1 MKHTQNAA
9 IRFSRRRPDLAPGGV
24 AALSG
29 AALLFSALA
38 ALTQAVC
45 GVWSVCGWLCLLA
58 GAAALIWQSLAAR
71 LAPKWAALALPAAC
85 LLLAVIFG
93 AQMQSGWSRVYNSAC
108 EVFGAALGR
117 YFLRMPE
124 AQQSAVLFG
133 VLLAALLGCLSA
145 ALQQHRALCAG
156 VLSVLAATVAGIVH
170 SADAALPLGLCV
182 LASALLLA
190 GGKPMPG
197 GSGTLLRAQGAVTL
211 AAALLALVLCAVPA
225 LRDGGA
231 FSAWSASAEQSLHAV
246 RYEEER
252 LLPEGDFTN
261 LPENNAEAPALKVTM
276 ESPTALYLRGF
287 TGDTFT
293 GSGWTAP
300 ETQMLMENG
309 ALLYWLHRGGF
320 YPQTQLSAAADA
332 MPQAAQTQSVFVENT
347 GACRAYCYT
356 PYALRTVGGSTLTE
370 TTLESSTLP
379 APGAW
384 GASSYRFEMLAEPE
398 TALRAALEYYSAEP
412 DAEGYLS
419 EEGSY
424 RALVRELDLSI
435 PDEALGQLKPLLDEC
450 CAAYGAAETLT
461 AAQAQD
467 CALIFL
473 DRYVIGRETEAELPL
488 DTLAKGPEYQTAT
501 LAALALRYYGVP
513 ARYAEGFVLTKAAA
527 DRANAGEAI
536 LLTAAD
542 AHAWTEVYQDGI
554 GWVPMELTPGYGAVS
569 GALSAEASAQLGLS
583 GTQTDGAQSLP
594 QAREPQ
600 DEQPEQSPQ
609 DEQPDRAPHTAQPLV
624 WLIVLGSILL
634 LLALLALRYVWSC
647 RRRQRRFEAAPPQ
660 AVGWVTHEVDRLLPL
675 LGLSRAGGSLY
686 ALCDGAQALE
696 EGYGEALGELARLNG
711 EALFSSH
718 PMTPEQA
725 QWARDFWTRSITL
738 VRKKCGLP
746 KRLWARFVR
755 CLY

>member
-1 MKHTQNAA
+1 M
-9 IRFSRRRPDLAPGGV
+9 
-24 AALSG
+24 
-29 AALLFSALA
+29 
-38 ALTQAVC
+38 
-45 GVWSVCGWLCLLA
+45 
-58 GAAALIWQSLAAR
+58 
-71 LAPKWAALALPAAC
+71 
-85 LLLAVIFG
+85 
-93 AQMQSGWSRVYNSAC
+93 
-108 EVFGAALGR
+108 
-117 YFLRMPE
+117 
-124 AQQSAVLFG
+124 
-133 VLLAALLGCLSA
+133 
-145 ALQQHRALCAG
+145 
-156 VLSVLAATVAGIVH
+156 
-170 SADAALPLGLCV
+170 
-182 LASALLLA
+182 
-190 GGKPMPG
+190 
-197 GSGTLLRAQGAVTL
+197 
-211 AAALLALVLCAVPA
+211 
-225 LRDGGA
+225 
-231 FSAWSASAEQSLHAV
+231 

-300 ETQMLMENG
+300 ETQTLMENG

-370 TTLESSTLP
+370 TSLESSTLP

-398 TALRAALEYYSAEP
+398 TALRSALEYYSAEP

-488 DTLAKGPEYQTAT
+488 DTLAKGTEYQTAT

-634 LLALLALRYVWSC
+634 LLALLALRYAWSC
-647 RRRQRRFEAAPPQ
+647 RRRRRQLEAAPPQ

>member
-45 GVWSVCGWLCLLA
+45 GAWSVCGWLCLLA

-108 EVFGAALGR
+108 EIFGAALGR

-124 AQQSAVLFG
+124 AQQSAALFG

-190 GGKPMPG
+190 GGKPMTG

-300 ETQMLMENG
+300 ETQTLMENG
-309 ALLYWLHRGGF
+309 ALLYWLHRCGF

-332 MPQAAQTQSVFVENT
+332 MPQTAQSVFVENT

-412 DAEGYLS
+412 DAEDYLS

-435 PDEALGQLKPLLDEC
+435 SDEALRQLKPLLDEC

-488 DTLAKGPEYQTAT
+488 DTLAKGTEYQTAT

-600 DEQPEQSPQ
+600 GEQPEQSPQ

-634 LLALLALRYVWSC
+634 LLALLALRYAWSC
-647 RRRQRRFEAAPPQ
+647 RRRRRQLEAAPPQ

-686 ALCDGAQALE
+686 ALCGGAQALE